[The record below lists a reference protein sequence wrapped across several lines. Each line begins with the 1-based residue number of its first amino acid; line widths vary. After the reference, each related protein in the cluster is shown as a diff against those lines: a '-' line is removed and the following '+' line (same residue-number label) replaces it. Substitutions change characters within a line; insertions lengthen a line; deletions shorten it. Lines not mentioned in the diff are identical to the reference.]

1 MKLNRSIV
9 VRFALLISLLANL
22 TTLSRTIQADTGSC
36 EGLMVTQTILARPK
50 LNLSEVA
57 RLRLEEI
64 FKSRRTTGDR
74 VTQEETLVFP
84 GLLKKEALEA
94 GNPLATYAAMLDLE
108 TQYKKSK
115 IFAAIYPEVRFNFE
129 EFLGFPLA
137 GVQAMSL
144 PIYQRKTTGVETPIP
159 VSYKPESAL
168 QVIEREAK
176 KTRIVVL
183 GEEHHLPQTR
193 SLYEALLRL
202 LWRQGYRYLA
212 AETFTDKVM
221 SPDFRS
227 PDYHSGYYL
236 LDPVFA
242 SAIRVA
248 KEMGYELVAY
258 DTMERGPSGDAS
270 FRDRTQA
277 ENIKARTFDLDPHAK
292 VLILAGRGHASEE
305 TAQDGWTPMASVLKR
320 LTGINPLTVYAP
332 RMSQRLTLEEEDPL
346 YRFAIS
352 RGLVKQP
359 TIFVNKGEG
368 RLLGSD
374 SFDAYIFWP
383 RIKIEDG
390 RPDWMVQ
397 TLGRRRT
404 RIPPQLLSGRG
415 MRLVQAFREKDL
427 ATAIPVDQVIID
439 EPNDRKILMLPAG
452 RFWLRTIDR
461 EGKMIAETRLHLPQG
476 A

>member
-1 MKLNRSIV
+1 MRAKLSLTLIVFLVPQIVLAQQVPSGTNVGGVRVQAAFRGGSIPGNRVS
-9 VRFALLISLLANL
+9 
-22 TTLSRTIQADTGSC
+22 
-36 EGLMVTQTILARPK
+36 
-50 LNLSEVA
+50 
-57 RLRLEEI
+57 
-64 FKSRRTTGDR
+64 
-74 VTQEETLVFP
+74 QEEKLVFP

-108 TQYKKSK
+108 PQYLKSK
-115 IFAAIYPEVRFNFE
+115 IFAGIYREIRFNFE

-137 GVQAMSL
+137 GVEAMSL
-144 PIYQRKTTGVETPIP
+144 PTLRRKASSAETPIP

-168 QVIEREAK
+168 KVIEREAR
-176 KTRIVVL
+176 KTRIVVY

-193 SLYEALLRL
+193 SLYEPLLRV

-212 AETFTDKVM
+212 AEAFEDKVM
-221 SPDFRS
+221 RPDFRS
-227 PDYHSGYYL
+227 PDYQSGYYL

-242 SAIRVA
+242 SAVRLA
-248 KEMGYELVAY
+248 KDMGYKLIAY
-258 DTMERGPSGDAS
+258 DTKEHGPSGDQS

-292 VLILAGRGHASEE
+292 VLVLAGRGHASEE

-320 LTGINPLTVYAP
+320 LTGINPLTLYAP
-332 RMSQRLTLEEEDPL
+332 RMSQRLTPEEEDPL
-346 YRFAIS
+346 YRFATS
-352 RGLVKQP
+352 RGYVRQP
-359 TIFVNKGEG
+359 TVFVNKGEG

-397 TLGRRRT
+397 TLGRKRT

-415 MRLVQAFREKDL
+415 MRLVQAFREKER
-427 ATAIPVDQVIID
+427 ASAIPVDQVVIQ
-439 EPNDRKILMLPAG
+439 EPNDRKALMLPTG

-461 EGKMIAETRLHLPQG
+461 DGKVIAEARLRVP
-476 A
+476 